1 MFNAIPMAC
10 LSRFCVTKTL
20 ASEVSTT
27 QCLTQVTEEQEALPS
42 GSDGAAFDWLKQWYP
57 LAAAEDLDPDRPM
70 LNNSWVRCSG
80 AAGYPLNPKVYSIIS
95 FVTALYRSEFVMGVG
110 FQVPTRQF

>member
-27 QCLTQVTEEQEALPS
+27 QCLTQVIEEQEALPS

-57 LAAAEDLDPDRPM
+57 LAVAEDLDPDRPHAEQ
-70 LNNSWVRCSG
+70 LLG
-80 AAGYPLNPKVYSIIS
+80 ALLWSSRLPP
-95 FVTALYRSEFVMGVG
+95 
-110 FQVPTRQF
+110 QP